1 MTNKMNNRGWALL
14 NEGQFDRDEDAR
26 RRAEAD
32 EKYGFGRLTDDS
44 IPVLG
49 GLRTKLEELAASGN
63 REVIA
68 VLEENGI
75 DDPRVPKQ
83 FYLSDGQPATIYADA
98 EGWHAV
104 VESVG

>member
-32 EKYGFGRLTDDS
+32 EKYGFGRLTDDT
-44 IPVLG
+44 IPVQG

-63 REVIA
+63 REVLA
-68 VLEENGI
+68 VLEQNGI
-75 DDPRVPKQ
+75 ADPRLPRS
-83 FYLSDGQPATIYADA
+83 FFLSTGQEASIYCDT
-98 EGWHAV
+98 EGWHSV
-104 VESVG
+104 V